1 MDFVKHTIYS
11 LKQRFGKEVQYYELV
26 GQTPDFKTGRAT
38 TTKLVATL
46 DDVVVLPSDLRRQFI
61 YDSAFRAVN
70 RQFTEGGL
78 FGMAIQ
84 IFLIDRDDIPDEI
97 TISLKN
103 FLVEDNKRWE
113 IFKLVD
119 YGESALM
126 IFAKERESE
135 KIFQIIEES
144 IFQSVD
150 ITQVVGD
157 VV

>member
-1 MDFVKHTIYS
+1 MDFIKHTIYS
-11 LKQRFGKEVQYYELV
+11 LKQRFGQEVQYYELT

-84 IFLIDRDDIPDEI
+84 IFLIDRDDIPENI
-97 TISLKN
+97 TIGLKN
-103 FLVEDNKRWE
+103 FLVQDNRRWE
-113 IFKLVD
+113 IFKLID

-126 IFAKERESE
+126 VVTKEREGE
-135 KIFQIIEES
+135 RIFQIIEES
-144 IFQSVD
+144 IFQSINLV
-150 ITQVVGD
+150 QAVGD